1 MTRAAR
7 IAGLAIAI
15 AAGTGAAATAVRA
28 ARAQSVDVRRPAV
41 FVVGV
46 PPLGARA
53 VRVDGART
61 GLARTTLPT
70 KQVHTAWRASAGVAV
85 EQAPLVDEDGMVY
98 VLGSRGEVV
107 ALGPDGEERW
117 RSTTG
122 AAQPGPGALLSD
134 RTLVFV
140 DGAGQA
146 VAVRDGIVQWRTRFG
161 QRSTPCPSPTCPA
174 PLPLDDGGVVVATAH
189 ELAVLD
195 SSGQPRARIPLPEPS
210 TAPLLSALGQ
220 VVVLSTAGTLW
231 TWSPGAP
238 DLVRAGAFG
247 APVDGGVA
255 LADDHTVL
263 GAASGQ
269 AHLAAV
275 DLLHGTTTL
284 RAAAA
289 GGAWLGPPA
298 MRGSTAY
305 LVLLTSTAETAV
317 AVDASGAEVGR
328 ALLAVHAPL
337 LVDAGAS
344 PAAPPHTGPLV
355 DIAGTM
361 AFSTTE
367 GSVGVVAGLGSASPT
382 VELVADA
389 CPTSSTSAHPLP
401 PIAGLAPLP
410 PAQFVAVCTSGA
422 VLAVSS
428 GPAGRRAGPR

>member
-1 MTRAAR
+1 MKRAGPV
-7 IAGLAIAI
+7 AGFAVAL
-15 AAGTGAAATAVRA
+15 AAGAGAAATA
-28 ARAQSVDVRRPAV
+28 ARARSVDVRRPEV
-41 FVVGV
+41 LVVGV
-46 PPLGARA
+46 PSLGARA
-53 VRVDGART
+53 ARVDGARS
-61 GLARTTLPT
+61 GLSRTPLPA
-70 KQVHTAWRASAGVAV
+70 KQVHTAWRTSAGVAI
-85 EQAPLVDEDGMVY
+85 EQAPLVDEDGTVY
-98 VLGSRGEVV
+98 LIGSRGEVV
-107 ALGPDGEERW
+107 ALGQDGEERW

-122 AAQPGPGALLSD
+122 ASQPGPGALLSD

-146 VAVRDGIVQWRTRFG
+146 VAVRDGVVQWRTPFG
-161 QRSTPCPSPTCPA
+161 QRTPCPSPTCPA
-174 PLPLDDGGVVVATAH
+174 PLPLEDGGVVVATAH

-195 SSGQPRARIPLPEPS
+195 GSGQPRARIPLPEPS
-210 TAPLLSALGQ
+210 TAPLVSALGQ
-220 VVVLSTAGTLW
+220 VVVLSTVGTLW

-247 APVDGGVA
+247 APVDGSVA

-298 MRGSTAY
+298 MRGATAY
-305 LVLLTSTAETAV
+305 VVLLTSTAETAV
-317 AVDASGAEVGR
+317 AIDASGAEQGR

-337 LVDAGAS
+337 LVDAGTS
-344 PAAPPHTGPLV
+344 PVVAPPHCGALV
-355 DIAGTM
+355 DTAGTM

-367 GSVGVVAGLGSASPT
+367 GGVGVVAGLGSASPT
-382 VELVADA
+382 VELIADA
-389 CPTSSTSAHPLP
+389 CPASSTSAHPLP
-401 PIAGLAPLP
+401 PVAGLAPLP

-422 VLAVSS
+422 VLAIAS
-428 GPAGRRAGPR
+428 GAAGRHGGHR

>member
-1 MTRAAR
+1 MTRAGP
-7 IAGLAIAI
+7 IAGLALAF
-15 AAGTGAAATAVRA
+15 AATAGAAATA
-28 ARAQSVDVRRPAV
+28 ARAQSVDTKRPAILA
-41 FVVGV
+41 VGV

-53 VRVDGART
+53 VRVDAART
-61 GLARTTLPT
+61 GLARTALPA

-85 EQAPLVDEDGMVY
+85 EQAPLVDEDGTVY
-98 VLGSRGEVV
+98 VIGSRGEVV
-107 ALGPDGEERW
+107 ALGSDGEERW

-146 VAVRDGIVQWRTRFG
+146 VAVRDGIVLWRTRFG

-174 PLPLDDGGVVVATAH
+174 PLPLEDGGVVVATAH

-195 SSGQPRARIPLPEPS
+195 GTGQPRARIPLPEPS
-210 TAPLLSALGQ
+210 TAPLVSALGQ

-231 TWSPGAP
+231 TWNPGAP

-247 APVDGGVA
+247 TQVDGGVA

-269 AHLAAV
+269 ARLAAV

-284 RAAAA
+284 RAAAP

-298 MRGSTAY
+298 MRGGTAY
-305 LVLLTSTAETAV
+305 VVLLTSTAETAV
-317 AVDASGAEVGR
+317 AIDASGAELGR

-344 PAAPPHTGPLV
+344 PLAPPHTGPLV
-355 DIAGTM
+355 DAAGTM
-361 AFSTTE
+361 AFATTE
-367 GSVGVVAGLGSASPT
+367 GGVGVVAGLGSASPS
-382 VELVADA
+382 VELVAEA
-389 CPTSSTSAHPLP
+389 CPASSTAAHPLSP
-401 PIAGLAPLP
+401 VAGLAPLP
-410 PAQFVAVCTSGA
+410 PAEFVAVCTSGA

-428 GPAGRRAGPR
+428 GPAGHPAGRR